1 MYLDTLI
8 IKDLLE
14 KFKEKIRLWKLWKKI
29 PGFGLILIIIKN
41 LIGGAADVVVKKIVG
56 IDPINLIFY
65 RSLVMMSLSI
75 PWSVAVDQPP
85 FPSKMTKTD
94 RALQILR

>member
-1 MYLDTLI
+1 MYLDALI
-8 IKDLLE
+8 IRDLLE

-65 RSLVMMSLSI
+65 RSLSI
-75 PWSVAVDQPP
+75 IVADLP
-85 FPSKMTKTD
+85 
-94 RALQILR
+94 LNL